1 MLQPSQV
8 PFRAHPFVDRHI
20 KMERRGDGML
30 LLDSAVPFEPND
42 ETWPETLARQ
52 AQIKPGASWLAQ
64 RRGPDRAWKH
74 LSFGQGKS
82 QVDAITQA
90 LLALRQVGRPV
101 MVLSGNSLE
110 HAVISLAAMQA
121 GMSYAP
127 ITPAYSLLTPTLET
141 LQGMVDMLNPAVLF
155 VQDGTRFKRVIHE
168 LRVAP
173 DARFV
178 CVDDVPDHP
187 MVMAWHVWLQTQV
200 TPDVDAAL
208 EALLPD
214 TVAKYLFTSGSTG
227 QPKAVVITHRMLSNG
242 LAMHRSVVQPTYRN
256 QPLRVLAWLPWSHVA
271 GGSIQFGMVLASGG
285 TMWLDDGKPVPGQFD
300 ETVSNL
306 REISPTEFSSVPLG
320 FSMLVDALEQD
331 SALARSFFRD
341 LRFVA
346 YAGAKLPEAIYERM
360 QVVAVRAMERR
371 IPFISGFGSTET
383 SASVTI
389 SHWCTE
395 SAGCIG
401 LPHPGVT
408 LKLVPLDA
416 DRYEIRV
423 RSDVVTPGYLN
434 RPDATSEAFDDEG
447 FFLMGDAVQFI
458 DPADPREGLVF
469 AGRVTEEFK
478 LQSGI
483 FVRVG
488 SLRAEVIDAAHGL
501 FSDVVVAGADQPY
514 IALLAWPNLAV
525 CRARAGVPQATAAE
539 LATSEWMRTAVED
552 VMRPHNAAGGGSSR
566 RIHRVLVLGDMPDM
580 GAGEITDKG
589 YVNQRRVLAR
599 RAQDVA
605 RLFAEVA
612 DEGVIQI
619 T

>member
-20 KMERRGDGML
+20 KMERHGNGML
-30 LLDSAVPFEPND
+30 LLDSGVPLEPNN

-52 AQIKPGASWLAQ
+52 ARIQPGESWLAQ
-64 RRGPDRAWKH
+64 RRGPERAWKH

-90 LLALRQVGRPV
+90 LLALRQAGRPV

-110 HAVISLAAMQA
+110 HAIISLAAMQA

-141 LQGMVDMLNPAVLF
+141 LQGMVDMINPAVLF
-155 VQDGTRFKRVIHE
+155 VQDGARFKRVIHE

-187 MVMAWHVWLQTQV
+187 MVTAWHVWLQTQV
-200 TPDVDAAL
+200 TPDVEAAL
-208 EALLPD
+208 EALVPD

-242 LAMHRSVVQPTYRN
+242 LAMHRSVVQPAYRN

-285 TMWLDDGKPVPGQFD
+285 TMWLDDGRPVPGQFD

-331 SALARSFFRD
+331 PALARSFFRD

-360 QVVAVRAMERR
+360 QVVAVRAMAHR

-434 RPDATSEAFDDEG
+434 RPDATAEAFDEEG

-501 FSDVVVAGADQPY
+501 FSDVVVAGADQAY

-552 VMRPHNAAGGGSSR
+552 VMRRHNAAGGGSSR

-599 RAQDVA
+599 RAQDAA

-612 DEGVIQI
+612 DEGIIQI